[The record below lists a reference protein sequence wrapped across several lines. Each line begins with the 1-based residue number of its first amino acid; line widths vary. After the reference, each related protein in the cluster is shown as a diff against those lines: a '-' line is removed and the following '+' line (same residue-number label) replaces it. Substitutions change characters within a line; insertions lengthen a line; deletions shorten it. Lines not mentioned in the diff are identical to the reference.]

1 MKNKHPIMISV
12 RPPET
17 PPETGGVAKIE
28 DARPAA
34 ALVGPPDSLVPPSR
48 SPDTESPDAF
58 EERFFVYS

>member
-28 DARPAA
+28 AAA